1 MHKICEKLN
10 KAGRDSMPLQIHV
23 DRSFWVSYYSLTAC
37 EMVCF
42 CWKVG
47 EIHFIEGNEI
57 APFCMIIHTINWC
70 IEASKLKAMKT
81 REDYDEDMQVLWHI
95 MEKGAKNNKKSVDVM
110 LVKIR
115 ELNNGS
121 FIGSL
126 PCSFWSVT
134 VRFPQVQHPR
144 IHFAR

>member
-1 MHKICEKLN
+1 
-10 KAGRDSMPLQIHV
+10 
-23 DRSFWVSYYSLTAC
+23 
-37 EMVCF
+37 
-42 CWKVG
+42 
-47 EIHFIEGNEI
+47 
-57 APFCMIIHTINWC
+57 
-70 IEASKLKAMKT
+70 MKT

-126 PCSFWSVT
+126 PCSFWSVSLRSNT
-134 VRFPQVQHPR
+134 SESISLPFSTQRKHMTEDISYIGCNMSFDRNLAILTYITKRFKYTKSESMVESRTIKRTTPSYQPQPFR
-144 IHFAR
+144 

>member
-1 MHKICEKLN
+1 
-10 KAGRDSMPLQIHV
+10 
-23 DRSFWVSYYSLTAC
+23 
-37 EMVCF
+37 
-42 CWKVG
+42 
-47 EIHFIEGNEI
+47 
-57 APFCMIIHTINWC
+57 
-70 IEASKLKAMKT
+70 MKT